1 MKAYLSAGWYLL
13 LFSVEL
19 KALSE
24 GAGLGLMMLLP
35 VQIDALSIWNILL
48 LSVAEQ
54 TAENR
59 KRTIKMLKR
68 D

>member
-59 KRTIKMLKR
+59 KHMIKMSP
-68 D
+68 